1 MTHFSSYL
9 FFRFIRAFQN
19 FSGMQ
24 ATDVPSGETRKL
36 ELVKEIPWTEGA
48 AGVIKFN
55 GCEYLVQIRPI
66 FSQVEVK
73 GQLRY
78 SDFEKTTGGNP

>member
-24 ATDVPSGETRKL
+24 ATDVPTGETRKL

-48 AGVIKFN
+48 AGIVRFN
-55 GCEYLVQIRPI
+55 GTEYLIQIRPI
-66 FSQVEVK
+66 LSQVKVEK
-73 GQLRY
+73 PLMY
-78 SDFEKTTGGNP
+78 SDIIREKKS